1 MNHTPPDLAAIKA
14 RLLRAGH
21 PRPSDAPTTP
31 ATRQVS
37 REAQEARAALREH
50 VIADL
55 WALIDALEAR
65 DQGSGDG
72 LS

>member
-1 MNHTPPDLAAIKA
+1 MNHPPDLAAIKA

-50 VIADL
+50 IIADL